1 VTEAAGAAIISG
13 VLSIRM
19 NDDAVRLLGVLGGMA
34 GIEPPGGLAAGL
46 RERLA
51 SGIVR
56 RAHVLTWADSQ
67 GHAEGAPSF
76 FPDLTGWECAD
87 SSFHLEDE
95 VPAAVTLT
103 EESEPRISEDDQ
115 RVLLSHGIVFATGFA
130 RLVYALDPPG
140 PVRCIITA
148 NETNATFRFHQI
160 RPGERWN
167 LPDLDQYRLD
177 KVIEIDTQ
185 PATHHL
191 ARSPNPDSTSPQ
203 AT

>member
-1 VTEAAGAAIISG
+1 MGG
-13 VLSIRM
+13 VLSTRM
-19 NDDAVRLLGVLGGMA
+19 NDDAVRLLGVLGRMA
-34 GIEPPGGLAAGL
+34 DIEPPGGLATGL
-46 RERLA
+46 RELLA

-56 RAHVLTWADSQ
+56 RAQVLTWANSQ
-67 GHAEGAPSF
+67 GNADGAPSF

-95 VPAAVTLT
+95 VPVTVMLT

-115 RVLLSHGIVFATGFA
+115 RVLLSHGIVFAMGFA

-140 PVRCIITA
+140 PVRCIIAA

-167 LPDLDQYRLD
+167 LPDLDQFRLE
-177 KVIEIDTQ
+177 KVIEIDTE
-185 PATHHL
+185 PATRRL
-191 ARSPNPDSTSPQ
+191 ARSPNADSASPQ